1 VKVGG
6 VAGEIATAVPN
17 CENGGNARVLPWFG
31 KVVLVSIAKHWGIS
45 L

>member
-6 VAGEIATAVPN
+6 VASEFATAVPN
-17 CENGGNARVLPWFG
+17 CENGGNAWVLISFG
-31 KVVLVSIAKHWGIS
+31 TAMLVSIAKHWGIS

>member
-6 VAGEIATAVPN
+6 VASYFATAVPN
-17 CENGGNARVLPWFG
+17 CGNGGNLRIFDFFMGGA
-31 KVVLVSIAKHWGIS
+31 LVSIAKHWGIS